1 MRIFI
6 LVYLQN
12 HEYVDNP
19 QKISVSTKFGY
30 TGLSEMNN
38 SNQFIVTSLKKSM
51 VARLNSVRRG
61 SAIEERKHGAKGED
75 EDCIP
80 ISKHVQKILS

>member
-1 MRIFI
+1 
-6 LVYLQN
+6 
-12 HEYVDNP
+12 
-19 QKISVSTKFGY
+19 
-30 TGLSEMNN
+30 MNN